1 MLLIN
6 IPNVVRNS
14 LDIFLILPVPILQMK
29 NSRIVEAQVCTLQ
42 ARHFLSS
49 TLLSQIRA
57 KPLVLLANFVQLI
70 SGSILSL
77 VPAIWKCALH

>member
-14 LDIFLILPVPILQMK
+14 LDIFLILPVPILQMEK
-29 NSRIVEAQVCTLQ
+29 PKDHR
-42 ARHFLSS
+42 SS
-49 TLLSQIRA
+49 GLYPAGTALCQLLSPFLDQCKA
-57 KPLVLLANFVQLI
+57 PGLANFVQLI